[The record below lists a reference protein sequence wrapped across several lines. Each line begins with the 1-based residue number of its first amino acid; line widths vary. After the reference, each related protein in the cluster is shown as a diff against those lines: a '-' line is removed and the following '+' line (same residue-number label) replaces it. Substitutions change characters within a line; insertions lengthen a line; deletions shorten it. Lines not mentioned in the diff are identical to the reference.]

1 MPSSGPGR
9 ATGPR
14 PRTAT
19 PTMAGS
25 LMRRQAPWDD
35 AAVPRLTLEGTA
47 MPDKGGDFGS
57 KAVTT
62 LAGAAAAFVAR
73 KVIIFAWTR
82 ATGKEPPG
90 KAEDPDVAI
99 GEALAW
105 TVVLGIGVAVARMLA
120 IRFATRQS
128 AGRLPASEAL
138 R

>member
-1 MPSSGPGR
+1 
-9 ATGPR
+9 
-14 PRTAT
+14 
-19 PTMAGS
+19 
-25 LMRRQAPWDD
+25 
-35 AAVPRLTLEGTA
+35 
-47 MPDKGGDFGS
+47 MPDKGGDFGN

-62 LAGAAAAFVAR
+62 LAGAAAAFVTR
-73 KVIIFAWTR
+73 KVIIFAWTK

-128 AGRLPASEAL
+128 AGRPTAPEVL